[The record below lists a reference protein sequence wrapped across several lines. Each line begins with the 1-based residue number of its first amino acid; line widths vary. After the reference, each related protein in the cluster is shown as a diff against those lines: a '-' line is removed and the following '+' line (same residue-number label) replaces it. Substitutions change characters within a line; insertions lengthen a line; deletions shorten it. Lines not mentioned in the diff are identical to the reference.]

1 MARSTPLTRTPYR
14 TLRSSPPTPR
24 TGTPCRTTHQLKITT
39 CIPEVP
45 RSTTTTKVTRFHAH
59 LNEDQMCIAAV
70 STTWRNTSITDA
82 DIHRVRVL
90 PPVRPSLCT
99 SQAQQ
104 GQQTHLVQ
112 KTTAPAPAPAH
123 TILTTLPRYRIQG
136 YHTTNRLRSS
146 RGSPIVHQRMNQ
158 LR

>member
-14 TLRSSPPTPR
+14 TLRSPPPTPR
-24 TGTPCRTTHQLKITT
+24 TGTPCRTAHQLKITT

-45 RSTTTTKVTRFHAH
+45 RSITTKVTRFHAH

-82 DIHRVRVL
+82 DIRRVRVL

-112 KTTAPAPAPAH
+112 KTTAPTPAH
-123 TILTTLPRYRIQG
+123 TILTTFPRDRLQG

-146 RGSPIVHQRMNQ
+146 RGPPIVHQRMNQ